1 MSNESTLPG
10 SIISLLIGWL
20 PPLLLT
26 GLMLLALSRLGYL
39 RRGAMNSRRYM
50 EELLNEAKRQNAV
63 LAALLTKMDAPLFP
77 FEAAGRDAKKP
88 DA

>member
-20 PPLLLT
+20 PALLLI
-26 GLMLLALSRLGYL
+26 GLMLLVISRLGYL
-39 RRGAMNSRRYM
+39 RRGAMNHRRYM
-50 EELLNEAKRQNAV
+50 EECLNETKRQNAV
-63 LAALLTKMDAPLFP
+63 LAALLTKMGAPLSP
-77 FEAAGRDAKKP
+77 LEAAGHDAKRP

>member
-20 PPLLLT
+20 PVLLLI
-26 GLMLLALSRLGYL
+26 GLMLLVISRLGYL
-39 RRGAMNSRRYM
+39 RRGAMNHRRYT
-50 EELLNEAKRQNAV
+50 EEYLNETKRQNAV
-63 LAALLTKMDAPLFP
+63 LAALLTKMDAPLSL

>member
-20 PPLLLT
+20 PALLLI
-26 GLMLLALSRLGYL
+26 GLMLLVISRLGYL
-39 RRGAMNSRRYM
+39 RRGAMNHRRYM
-50 EELLNEAKRQNAV
+50 EECLNETKRQNAV
-63 LAALLTKMDAPLFP
+63 LAALLTKMDAPLSLL
-77 FEAAGRDAKKP
+77 EAPRRDAKRP

>member
-1 MSNESTLPG
+1 LAG
-10 SIISLLIGWL
+10 SIFSLLIGWS
-20 PPLLLT
+20 PGLLLT
-26 GLMLLALSRLGYL
+26 GLMLLFIWRFGYL

-50 EELLNEAKRQNAV
+50 EEILNESKRQNAV
-63 LAALLTKMDAPLFP
+63 LAALLTKMDAPPSL